1 MKDLPADTL
10 LFRPAS
16 RPSLRPDSWSRSG
29 CVLLLLAM
37 PLCARTAIQHVP
49 HSSSASPSVAAAKG
63 APSTITSF
71 RLIQEQAG
79 QAVEILSTKPL
90 VPSIQAITSPDRVV
104 IDLPNA
110 RIEAHSKRIAVQAN
124 QITALRADQFRVDPP
139 VARIVVDLLSPRA
152 ATWDASGNRLVIHL
166 GQSSVGADSP
176 FVAPTVVSATST
188 SAPPVIAVRA
198 SGPVEISSEQGIG
211 GNSFTA
217 GADTTILHLSSGGEV
232 HVCPGTTLGV
242 IPSRTQH
249 NLLLSMGSGG
259 METHFALDDSAD
271 TVMTPDFRIVFSGPG
286 EFHYAVSANSRGD
299 TCVRT
304 LPGNNS
310 PAVISELLGDR
321 VFQVKPSDQLVFR
334 SGQLEHVDTA
344 GPADC
349 GCPTR
354 REPTLRAAHHG
365 PMPPAP
371 TPPAPMP
378 SRLEQPS
385 AAAQST
391 ETVAKAAVQSVAD
404 AISSNR
410 PAASPQNAEVHVQLE
425 APLVFHASGPPPTKP
440 EETNIQIF
448 NPPPGQT
455 ATVTVPSQAALNGN
469 ETPDSSSD
477 SASAKQNH
485 KGFFKRVGGMLS
497 AIFH

>member
-1 MKDLPADTL
+1 MPVCAQTANK
-10 LFRPAS
+10 RAS
-16 RPSLRPDSWSRSG
+16 
-29 CVLLLLAM
+29 
-37 PLCARTAIQHVP
+37 
-49 HSSSASPSVAAAKG
+49 HSPGASQSVAAAKG

-71 RLIQEQAG
+71 RVIQEQAG
-79 QAVEILSTKPL
+79 QAVEILSTKPV

-110 RIEAHSKRIAVQAN
+110 RMDARTKRITVQAN
-124 QITALRADQFRVDPP
+124 QITTLRADQFRANPP

-166 GQSSVGADSP
+166 GQSSAGSNSP

-188 SAPPVIAVRA
+188 PAPAVIAVRA
-198 SGPVEISSEQGIG
+198 SGPVEISSEEGIG
-211 GNSFTA
+211 GDSFTA

-232 HVCPGTTLGV
+232 HICPGTTLGV
-242 IPSRTQH
+242 TPSRTQH

-310 PAVISELLGDR
+310 PAVVSELLGDR
-321 VFQVKPSDQLVFR
+321 IFQVKPSDQFVFR
-334 SGQLEHVDTA
+334 SGQLDHVDTA

-349 GCPTR
+349 GCPVR

-365 PMPPAP
+365 PMPQR
-371 TPPAPMP
+371 PMP
-378 SRLEQPS
+378 PRAEQPS
-385 AAAQST
+385 ASPQSI
-391 ETVAKAAVQSVAD
+391 ETVAQVERQPVARAVPSPN
-404 AISSNR
+404 S
-410 PAASPQNAEVHVQLE
+410 PAASSENAEVHVQLE

-440 EETNIQIF
+440 EETSVQIF
-448 NPPPGQT
+448 NPAPGQT
-455 ATVTVPSQAALNGN
+455 ATVTVPSQGALNGN
-469 ETPDSSSD
+469 ESQDAAAD
-477 SASAKQNH
+477 DASAKRNH
-485 KGFFKRVGGMLS
+485 KGFFRRVGGMFS
-497 AIFH
+497 AMFH